1 LSLSVDPSTIEHMI
15 DMVELLR
22 TVSADAARLADAPRR
37 ESIDDFVQLVGDTQ
51 RLVSMVQAVQTLAV
65 ANVSAIED
73 VVDPGTGEVVE
84 QFRGYGHHRMDAAAL
99 VSDELGVTA
108 RGAETRVGVAA
119 QLAGRYP
126 CVLEAMGQ
134 GRIDSYR
141 ASIIEHE
148 LGDAPDDT
156 VEAVLAKVEPYLG
169 TETGGRLRQRVRRV
183 LGQVAAE
190 FLRQKAVQARKD
202 RSLQRWP
209 GDGPGVDTWVASLP
223 VEQSQKAWS
232 AIDTLARE
240 YVQAGHNSSIE
251 QARADAML
259 AFIDG
264 NARAEYVIQVA
275 VPESR
280 LNGALASVTEPP
292 ARQPQRPSKIRQV
305 PLTGTSGAHADEPVG
320 VGAGSV
326 IASKWDSRDAANAV
340 AHVGDVNRST
350 AAHYGQA
357 DAAIGCRRSDT
368 DGSTSAQTDRIGPA
382 DTSPV
387 ATGAE
392 GAAVDTAD
400 LDAWVRQ
407 VLRDTGIGQ
416 ACATR
421 PRTRTG
427 PLDPAIPDDRS
438 VDGRGNRDNTIGNG
452 ISGGDA
458 KGKGRKRK
466 KLRAAD
472 ASTAATTTGLDRPVG
487 LPALAPRRVRID
499 ILPCDES
506 TGAYTS
512 TPVSSRTITPTRQDV
527 PAGGS
532 DNPAAMAANSRN
544 GNAGSTGDAD
554 RAGLTEDTGPSGM
567 TGLAGNAGSAGNVGS
582 SGNTGVARTLG
593 VAPIQAAFAT
603 AMVRR
608 CAVPEPVVIGYRP
621 TEAMIR
627 TVKGRDGH
635 CRFPGCTV
643 SAKFCDLDHVS
654 PWREG
659 STLTRVSNLIC
670 LCRRHHRTKQL
681 RRWSVR
687 MLPGAVVEWTDP
699 TGRKRLTHP
708 VNHLDPDLE
717 PWLDPTGRPITEGHL
732 NHTNASTNSADT
744 SAPDGPGVPVELP
757 SLLEEKLEYL
767 TDHRERLRPQHR
779 DICNEYGKPIGQ
791 FITPGGLWTVDLTDD
806 YAAQLATRRTTTH
819 RRSNADDPPPF

>member
-1 LSLSVDPSTIEHMI
+1 MI
-15 DMVELLR
+15 DIVELLR

-51 RLVSMVQAVQTLAV
+51 RLVSMVQAVQTVAI

-134 GRIDSYR
+134 GRIDPYR

-148 LGDAPDDT
+148 LADAPDNA
-156 VEAVLAKVEPYLG
+156 VEAVLAKIEPHLG
-169 TETGGRLRQRVRRV
+169 KETGGRLRQRVRRV

-190 FLRQKAVQARKD
+190 FLRQKAAQARKE

-232 AIDTLARE
+232 AIDSLARE
-240 YVQAGHNSSIE
+240 YVRAGHNTCIE

-264 NARAEYVIQVA
+264 NTRAEYVIQVA

-280 LNGALASVTEPP
+280 LNGALASVTEPF
-292 ARQPQRPSKIRQV
+292 ARQPQGPPKTRQA
-305 PLTGTSGAHADEPVG
+305 PLTGTSGAHANERVR
-320 VGAGSV
+320 S
-326 IASKWDSRDAANAV
+326 SDA
-340 AHVGDVNRST
+340 
-350 AAHYGQA
+350 
-357 DAAIGCRRSDT
+357 
-368 DGSTSAQTDRIGPA
+368 
-382 DTSPV
+382 SPV

-407 VLRDTGIGQ
+407 VLRDNGIGKH
-416 ACATR
+416 CTATG
-421 PRTRTG
+421 PPALTGPPTRT
-427 PLDPAIPDDRS
+427 IPEDWG
-438 VDGRGNRDNTIGNG
+438 VDGEG
-452 ISGGDA
+452 

-472 ASTAATTTGLDRPVG
+472 PSAPATAGGRPVA

-512 TPVSSRTITPTRQDV
+512 TPVSSWTITPTGQDKTR
-527 PAGGS
+527 GG
-532 DNPAAMAANSRN
+532 DHATARAATSRN
-544 GNAGSTGDAD
+544 GNASSTGKAD
-554 RAGLTEDTGPSGM
+554 RAGPTGNARS
-567 TGLAGNAGSAGNVGS
+567 TGNADRTRSTGSTRVAGRSGNAGSEGNSGSTGNARLTGS
-582 SGNTGVARTLG
+582 SGVAS
-593 VAPIQAAFAT
+593 IEAAFAD
-603 AMVRR
+603 AVVRR

-627 TVKGRDGH
+627 TVKSRDGH

-643 SAKFCDLDHVS
+643 AATFCDLDHVS

-687 MLPGAVVEWTDP
+687 MLPGAIVEWTDP
-699 TGRKRLTHP
+699 TGRTRTTHP
-708 VNHLDPDLE
+708 VNHLNPDPQ
-717 PWLDPTGRPITEGHL
+717 PWLDDDGQPIADDTGAATDR
-732 NHTNASTNSADT
+732 
-744 SAPDGPGVPVELP
+744 PVELP
-757 SLLEEKLEYL
+757 SLLDEQLEYL
-767 TDHRERLRPQHR
+767 TDHRECFGPQHR
-779 DICNEYGKPIGQ
+779 NICDEYGKPIGQ
-791 FITPGGLWTVDLTDD
+791 LITPGSLWTVDLTDD
-806 YAAQLATRRTTTH
+806 YASHLASHHSTRH
-819 RRSNADDPPPF
+819 RPNADDPPPF

>member
-1 LSLSVDPSTIEHMI
+1 MI
-15 DMVELLR
+15 DIVGLLR

-51 RLVSMVQAVQTLAV
+51 RLVSMVQAVQTVAI

-134 GRIDSYR
+134 GRIDPYR

-148 LGDAPDDT
+148 LADAPDDA
-156 VEAVLAKVEPYLG
+156 VEAVLAKIEPHLG
-169 TETGGRLRQRVRRV
+169 KETGGRLRQRVRRV

-190 FLRQKAVQARKD
+190 FLRQKAAQARKE

-240 YVQAGHNSSIE
+240 YVRAGHNTCIE

-264 NARAEYVIQVA
+264 NTRAEYVIQVA

-280 LNGALASVTEPP
+280 LNGALANVTETQTSPHATGQP
-292 ARQPQRPSKIRQV
+292 A
-305 PLTGTSGAHADEPVG
+305 
-320 VGAGSV
+320 
-326 IASKWDSRDAANAV
+326 
-340 AHVGDVNRST
+340 T
-350 AAHYGQA
+350 AA
-357 DAAIGCRRSDT
+357 RM
-368 DGSTSAQTDRIGPA
+368 
-382 DTSPV
+382 
-387 ATGAE
+387 TGAATE
-392 GAAVDTAD
+392 RFVEAAAAPAENAADLVETAD

-407 VLRDTGIGQ
+407 VLRDNGIGKH
-416 ACATR
+416 CTATG
-421 PRTRTG
+421 PPALTGPPTRT
-427 PLDPAIPDDRS
+427 IPEDWG
-438 VDGRGNRDNTIGNG
+438 VDGEG
-452 ISGGDA
+452 

-466 KLRAAD
+466 KLRAA
-472 ASTAATTTGLDRPVG
+472 ATADGRPVA

-499 ILPCDES
+499 ILPCDDS

-512 TPVSSRTITPTRQDV
+512 TPVSSWTITPTRQDQ
-527 PAGGS
+527 AGRGS
-532 DNPAAMAANSRN
+532 DHVTAMAATSRSGSDGSGGNSGST
-544 GNAGSTGDAD
+544 GNAG
-554 RAGLTEDTGPSGM
+554 LT
-567 TGLAGNAGSAGNVGS
+567 GS
-582 SGNTGVARTLG
+582 SGVAS
-593 VAPIQAAFAT
+593 IEAAFAD
-603 AMVRR
+603 AVVRR

-627 TVKGRDGH
+627 TVKARDGH

-643 SAKFCDLDHVS
+643 AATFCDLDHVS

-659 STLTRVSNLIC
+659 ATLTRVSNLIC

-687 MLPGAVVEWTDP
+687 MLPGAVIEWTDP
-699 TGRKRLTHP
+699 TGRTRTTHP
-708 VNHLDPDLE
+708 VNHLDPDPE
-717 PWLDPTGRPITEGHL
+717 PWLDPTGRPITDAHL
-732 NHTNASTNSADT
+732 NHTNATTDHTDGTDSTDSTA
-744 SAPDGPGVPVELP
+744 SDGPSRRVELP
-757 SLLEEKLEYL
+757 SLLEETLEY
-767 TDHRERLRPQHR
+767 TIDRFYADTGTPAERLAEGPTPRARRAHRCDFHPNGIQLTAQVHGALRHAPDTRTSTRAQRRP
-779 DICNEYGKPIGQ
+779 
-791 FITPGGLWTVDLTDD
+791 DD
-806 YAAQLATRRTTTH
+806 YP
-819 RRSNADDPPPF
+819 PPPF

>member
-1 LSLSVDPSTIEHMI
+1 MI
-15 DMVELLR
+15 DIVELLR

-51 RLVSMVQAVQTLAV
+51 RLISTAQAVQTLAI

-134 GRIDSYR
+134 GRIDPYR

-148 LGDAPDDT
+148 LADAPDNA
-156 VEAVLAKVEPYLG
+156 VEAVLAKIEPHLG
-169 TETGGRLRQRVRRV
+169 KETGGRLRQRVRRV

-190 FLRQKAVQARKD
+190 FLRQKAAQARKD

-232 AIDTLARE
+232 AIDSLARE
-240 YVQAGHNSSIE
+240 YVRAGHNTCIE

-264 NARAEYVIQVA
+264 NTRAEYVIQVA

-280 LNGALASVTEPP
+280 LNGALASVTEPS
-292 ARQPQRPSKIRQV
+292 ARQPQRPPKTRHA
-305 PLTGTSGAHADEPVG
+305 PLTGTSGAHANERVRSSDASPVP
-320 VGAGSV
+320 
-326 IASKWDSRDAANAV
+326 
-340 AHVGDVNRST
+340 
-350 AAHYGQA
+350 
-357 DAAIGCRRSDT
+357 
-368 DGSTSAQTDRIGPA
+368 TSA
-382 DTSPV
+382 
-387 ATGAE
+387 E
-392 GAAVDTAD
+392 EAAVDTAD

-407 VLRDTGIGQ
+407 VLRDNGIGQ
-416 ACATR
+416 ACTAAGPPALTG
-421 PRTRTG
+421 PPTRT
-427 PLDPAIPDDRS
+427 IPEDWG
-438 VDGRGNRDNTIGNG
+438 VDGEG
-452 ISGGDA
+452 

-472 ASTAATTTGLDRPVG
+472 PSAPATAGGRPVA

-512 TPVSSRTITPTRQDV
+512 TPVSSWTITPTGQDE
-527 PAGGS
+527 AGRGS
-532 DNPAAMAANSRN
+532 DSATAMAATSRSGSDGSEGNS
-544 GNAGSTGDAD
+544 GSTGK
-554 RAGLTEDTGPSGM
+554 AGLT
-567 TGLAGNAGSAGNVGS
+567 GS
-582 SGNTGVARTLG
+582 SGVAGIETVL
-593 VAPIQAAFAT
+593 AAAV
-603 AMVRR
+603 VRR

-627 TVKGRDGH
+627 TVKARDGH

-643 SAKFCDLDHVS
+643 AATFCDLDHVS

-699 TGRKRLTHP
+699 TGRQRLTHP
-708 VNHLDPDLE
+708 VDHLDPDPQ
-717 PWLDPTGRPITEGHL
+717 PWLDPTGRPL
-732 NHTNASTNSADT
+732 ADDT
-744 SAPDGPGVPVELP
+744 GAATDGSVELP
-757 SLLEEKLEYL
+757 SLLDEHLEYL
-767 TDHRERLRPQHR
+767 TDHRERFGPQHR
-779 DICNEYGKPIGQ
+779 NICDEYGKPIGQ
-791 FITPGGLWTVDLTDD
+791 LITPGSLWTVDLNDD
-806 YAAQLATRRTTTH
+806 YATHLARHRPTRH
-819 RRSNADDPPPF
+819 RPNADDPPPF

>member
-1 LSLSVDPSTIEHMI
+1 MI
-15 DMVELLR
+15 DIVGLLR

-51 RLVSMVQAVQTLAV
+51 RLVSMVQAVQTVAI

-134 GRIDSYR
+134 GRIDPYR

-148 LGDAPDDT
+148 LADAPDDA
-156 VEAVLAKVEPYLG
+156 VEAVLAKIEPHLG
-169 TETGGRLRQRVRRV
+169 KETGGRLRQRVRRV

-190 FLRQKAVQARKD
+190 FLRQKAAQARKE

-240 YVQAGHNSSIE
+240 YVRAGHNTCIE

-264 NARAEYVIQVA
+264 NTRAEYVIQVA

-280 LNGALASVTEPP
+280 LHGALANVTEPS
-292 ARQPQRPSKIRQV
+292 ARQPQDPPKTRQAR
-305 PLTGTSGAHADEPVG
+305 LTGTSGAHANERVG
-320 VGAGSV
+320 HT
-326 IASKWDSRDAANAV
+326 DA
-340 AHVGDVNRST
+340 
-350 AAHYGQA
+350 
-357 DAAIGCRRSDT
+357 
-368 DGSTSAQTDRIGPA
+368 
-382 DTSPV
+382 SPV

-392 GAAVDTAD
+392 DAAVVTAD

-416 ACATR
+416 ACTAAR
-421 PRTRTG
+421 PPTVTG
-427 PLDPAIPDDRS
+427 PSALTEPDDRTP
-438 VDGRGNRDNTIGNG
+438 GARIPGAQANRDNTIGFGNDNRKG
-452 ISGGDA
+452 

-472 ASTAATTTGLDRPVG
+472 ATRATTTRDGRPVA

-512 TPVSSRTITPTRQDV
+512 TPVSSWTITPTNTHKVNDS
-527 PAGGS
+527 S
-532 DNPAAMAANSRN
+532 DTN
-544 GNAGSTGDAD
+544 DARD
-554 RAGLTEDTGPSGM
+554 TEAV
-567 TGLAGNAGSAGNVGS
+567 LADAV
-582 SGNTGVARTLG
+582 
-593 VAPIQAAFAT
+593 
-603 AMVRR
+603 VRR

-627 TVKGRDGH
+627 TVKARDGH

-643 SAKFCDLDHVS
+643 AATFCDLDHIT

-659 STLTRVSNLIC
+659 TTLTRVSNLIC

-699 TGRKRLTHP
+699 TGRTRTTHP
-708 VNHLDPDLE
+708 VNHLDPDPE
-717 PWLDPTGRPITEGHL
+717 PWLDPTGRPL
-732 NHTNASTNSADT
+732 ADDT
-744 SAPDGPGVPVELP
+744 GAATDRPVELP
-757 SLLEEKLEYL
+757 SLLDEHLEYL
-767 TDHRERLRPQHR
+767 TDHRERFGPQHR
-779 DICNEYGKPIGQ
+779 NICDEYGKPIGQ
-791 FITPGGLWTVDLTDD
+791 LITPGSLWTVDLTDE
-806 YAAQLATRRTTTH
+806 YATHLASHRPTRH
-819 RRSNADDPPPF
+819 RPNADDPPPF

>member
-1 LSLSVDPSTIEHMI
+1 LSLSVDESTIEHMI
-15 DMVELLR
+15 DMAELLR

-37 ESIDDFVQLVGDTQ
+37 ESIDDFVQLVGDMQ
-51 RLVSMVQAVQTLAV
+51 RLISTAQAVQTLAIAKV
-65 ANVSAIED
+65 CAIED

-280 LNGALASVTEPP
+280 LAGSLAHLTEPQG
-292 ARQPQRPSKIRQV
+292 QPQAAVQPATDAGV
-305 PLTGTSGAHADEPVG
+305 DGAVVGETSRATAPRGAQA
-320 VGAGSV
+320 GA
-326 IASKWDSRDAANAV
+326 I
-340 AHVGDVNRST
+340 
-350 AAHYGQA
+350 
-357 DAAIGCRRSDT
+357 IGNRRSDT
-368 DGSTSAQTDRIGPA
+368 DSSTASQIERVGGSDP
-382 DTSPV
+382 SPV

-407 VLRDTGIGQ
+407 VLRDAGIGQ

-421 PRTRTG
+421 PPTRTG
-427 PLDPAIPDDRS
+427 PPDPAIGDDRPS
-438 VDGRGNRDNTIGNG
+438 GARTSEAEVNGLNTIGVDD
-452 ISGGDA
+452 S
-458 KGKGRKRK
+458 KRTSRNKK

-472 ASTAATTTGLDRPVG
+472 AASTAANAGNGRPVA

-512 TPVSSRTITPTRQDV
+512 TPVSSWTITPTVQDE
-527 PAGGS
+527 AGRGS
-532 DNPAAMAANSRN
+532 DNATAMAATSRN
-544 GNAGSTGDAD
+544 GNVESTGNADRTGRMGSTRVTGRSGSTGS
-554 RAGLTEDTGPSGM
+554 TGNK
-567 TGLAGNAGSAGNVGS
+567 GLAGAS
-582 SGNTGVARTLG
+582 GVASMEET
-593 VAPIQAAFAT
+593 FAT
-603 AMVRR
+603 AVVRR

-627 TVKGRDGH
+627 TVRGRDGH

-643 SAKFCDLDHVS
+643 AAKFCDLDHVIA
-654 PWREG
+654 WREG

-708 VNHLDPDLE
+708 VNHLNPDLE
-717 PWLDPTGRPITEGHL
+717 PWLDPTGRPITEAHL
-732 NHTNASTNSADT
+732 NHTNA
-744 SAPDGPGVPVELP
+744 PDGSSRPVELP
-757 SLLEEKLEYL
+757 SLLDEHLEYL
-767 TDHRERLRPQHR
+767 TDHREHFGPQHR
-779 DICNEYGKPIGQ
+779 NVFDEYGKRIGQ
-791 FITPGGLWTVDLTDD
+791 LITPGSLWTVDLTDD
-806 YAAQLATRRTTTH
+806 YATHLASHSPTR

>member
-1 LSLSVDPSTIEHMI
+1 MI
-15 DMVELLR
+15 DIVELLR

-51 RLVSMVQAVQTLAV
+51 RLVSMVQAVQTLAI

-134 GRIDSYR
+134 GRIDPYR

-148 LGDAPDDT
+148 LADAPDNA
-156 VEAVLAKVEPYLG
+156 VEAVLAKIEPHLG
-169 TETGGRLRQRVRRV
+169 KETGGRLRQRVRRV

-190 FLRQKAVQARKD
+190 FLRQKAAQARKE

-223 VEQSQKAWS
+223 AEQSQKAWS
-232 AIDTLARE
+232 AIDSLARE
-240 YVQAGHNSSIE
+240 YVRAGHNTCIE

-264 NARAEYVIQVA
+264 NTRAEYVIQVA

-280 LNGALASVTEPP
+280 LNGALANVTERRARPHATGQPATSAGTDGVVVGGTTSTTATQVGRADRGFGAVAGARSGQGDAVPP
-292 ARQPQRPSKIRQV
+292 LVASPGAGQVGSPRVTARNDVDAHST
-305 PLTGTSGAHADEPVG
+305 TGTSID
-320 VGAGSV
+320 
-326 IASKWDSRDAANAV
+326 
-340 AHVGDVNRST
+340 
-350 AAHYGQA
+350 
-357 DAAIGCRRSDT
+357 
-368 DGSTSAQTDRIGPA
+368 
-382 DTSPV
+382 
-387 ATGAE
+387 
-392 GAAVDTAD
+392 AVDTTD

-416 ACATR
+416 TCTATR
-421 PRTRTG
+421 PPPRTG
-427 PLDPAIPDDRS
+427 PPTLTEPDDRTP
-438 VDGRGNRDNTIGNG
+438 GARIPGAQATRDNTIGFGN
-452 ISGGDA
+452 DNRKA

-466 KLRAAD
+466 KLRATDPSAPATAD
-472 ASTAATTTGLDRPVG
+472 GRPVA

-512 TPVSSRTITPTRQDV
+512 TPVSSWTITPTRQDQ
-527 PAGGS
+527 AGRGS
-532 DNPAAMAANSRN
+532 DHATAMAATSRN
-544 GNAGSTGDAD
+544 GNAD
-554 RAGLTEDTGPSGM
+554 
-567 TGLAGNAGSAGNVGS
+567 S
-582 SGNTGVARTLG
+582 SGNTGVAGTSA
-593 VAPIQAAFAT
+593 VAGIETAFAT
-603 AMVRR
+603 AVVRR

-627 TVKGRDGH
+627 TVKARDGH

-643 SAKFCDLDHVS
+643 AATFCDLDHVT

-659 STLTRVSNLIC
+659 TTLTRVSNLIC

-699 TGRKRLTHP
+699 TGRTRTTHP
-708 VNHLDPDLE
+708 VDHLDPDPE
-717 PWLDPTGRPITEGHL
+717 PWLDDDGQPLADDTGAATDR
-732 NHTNASTNSADT
+732 
-744 SAPDGPGVPVELP
+744 PVELP
-757 SLLEEKLEYL
+757 SLLDEHLEYL
-767 TDHRERLRPQHR
+767 TDHRERFGPQHR
-779 DICNEYGKPIGQ
+779 NLFDEYGKPIGQ
-791 FITPGGLWTVDLTDD
+791 LITPGSLWTVNLTDE
-806 YAAQLATRRTTTH
+806 YATHLASHHPTRH
-819 RRSNADDPPPF
+819 RSNADDPPPF